1 MQRLEGARPSAPAKF
16 RLSNFVAFILAAL
29 LLVPALLIAIP
40 VHELGHA
47 LAAYFLGDRSVRYFG
62 YLTLNPRRFLD
73 PLGVIAVFV
82 ALVGWGRRVPVQPNR
97 ISTPAQHVIHELG
110 GPVANLVVAIVLGLL
125 WQLLGRMGMASSL
138 TLSPGLLGAAIY
150 VIVFLNLSM
159 FAFQLLPIPG
169 LDGWGVI
176 EAIFRSRNARFFYN
190 VNSRRQQIWIGCIV
204 VIFLFQLFQGA
215 SLLSIVMTPFYLP
228 ASLISLGGCNGYGIP
243 GFVGLH
249 PCLL

>member
-1 MQRLEGARPSAPAKF
+1 LN
-16 RLSNFVAFILAAL
+16 NFVAFILAAL
-29 LLVPALLIAIP
+29 LLVPAILVAIP

-62 YLTLNPRRFLD
+62 YLTANPRRFLD

-97 ISTPAQHVIHELG
+97 ISTPAQHVVHELG

-138 TLSPGLLGAAIY
+138 QLSPGLLGAAIY

-228 ASLISLGGCNGYGIP
+228 ASLISLGGCNGYAIP